1 MAAQPSSP
9 DPLSLIEAQLQDLQA
24 ALVASDALNFEQGAQ
39 ALRQAAMG
47 LAALQGLSHDAQAA
61 ARIERLARQLLQ
73 LRDQLARVLALT
85 QAQAATLLP
94 PAETVTYGPSSAA
107 GGARIYRAPG

>member
-39 ALRQAAMG
+39 ALQNAGYATDP
-47 LAALQGLSHDAQAA
+47 QY
-61 ARIERLARQLLQ
+61 ARKLTSMIQQLKSMSDKVSNAYRNDIENHN
-73 LRDQLARVLALT
+73 T
-85 QAQAATLLP
+85 WLP
-94 PAETVTYGPSSAA
+94 FHFL
-107 GGARIYRAPG
+107 PGNA